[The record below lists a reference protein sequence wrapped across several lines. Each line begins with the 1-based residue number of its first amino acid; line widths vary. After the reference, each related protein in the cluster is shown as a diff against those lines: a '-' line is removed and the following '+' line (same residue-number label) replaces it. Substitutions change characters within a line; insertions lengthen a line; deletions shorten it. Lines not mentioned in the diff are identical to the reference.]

1 MAIMKKPTTGKAY
14 AIVCTNQSALKLDD
28 LTPNFAF
35 VDGKIKDV
43 VTGPFRRDK
52 SKSEPESD
60 SAVEKSFRYVPT
72 IQRICMDED
81 TAKYACL
88 NLMIEHQGT
97 EVAFHVE
104 EVVLDDTPRPDFIC
118 DALENLLDKVE
129 VKPIPTSDHRPYEED
144 IFGHDD
150 QD

>member
-35 VDGKIKDV
+35 VDGEIKDIR
-43 VTGPFRRDK
+43 TDPFERKDK
-52 SKSEPESD
+52 SKSESD
-60 SAVEKSFRYVPT
+60 SAAEKSLRYVPT

-97 EVAFHVE
+97 KAAFHVE
-104 EVVLDDTPRPDFIC
+104 EVVLDNTPRTDFMC

>member
-1 MAIMKKPTTGKAY
+1 MAHSMKKPTTGKAY

-35 VDGKIKDV
+35 VDGEIKDV
-43 VTGPFRRDK
+43 VTGPFRK
-52 SKSEPESD
+52 NESESEPESD

-81 TAKYACL
+81 TAKYACV

-104 EVVLDDTPRPDFIC
+104 EVVLNDTPRPDFMC
-118 DALENLLDKVE
+118 DALEKLLDKVE
-129 VKPIPTSDHRPYEED
+129 VRKI
-144 IFGHDD
+144 D

>member
-28 LTPNFAF
+28 LTPNFTF
-35 VDGKIKDV
+35 NDGEITVTPSVKDV
-43 VTGPFRRDK
+43 QTKETAENVAEQ
-52 SKSEPESD
+52 SI
-60 SAVEKSFRYVPT
+60 RYVPT

-81 TAKYACL
+81 TAKYACVD
-88 NLMIEHQGT
+88 LMIEYQGT

-104 EVVLDDTPRPDFIC
+104 EVVLNDTPRPDFMC
-118 DALENLLDKVE
+118 DALENLLNKVE
-129 VKPIPTSDHRPYEED
+129 IRKI
-144 IFGHDD
+144 D

>member
-28 LTPNFAF
+28 LTPTFAF
-35 VDGKIKDV
+35 VDGEIKDIR
-43 VTGPFRRDK
+43 TDPFERKDK
-52 SKSEPESD
+52 SKSESESD
-60 SAVEKSFRYVPT
+60 SAAEKSLRYVPT

-97 EVAFHVE
+97 KAAFHVE
-104 EVVLDDTPRPDFIC
+104 EVVLDNTPRTDFMC
-118 DALENLLDKVE
+118 DALENLLNKVE
-129 VKPIPTSDHRPYEED
+129 IRKI
-144 IFGHDD
+144 D

>member
-1 MAIMKKPTTGKAY
+1 MATMKKQPTTGKAY

-28 LTPNFAF
+28 LTPNFTF
-35 VDGKIKDV
+35 DDGEIKDV
-43 VTGPFRRDK
+43 QTNETAENVAEQ
-52 SKSEPESD
+52 SI
-60 SAVEKSFRYVPT
+60 RYVPT

-81 TAKYACL
+81 TAKYACV
-88 NLMIEHQGT
+88 NLMIEYQGT

>member
-35 VDGKIKDV
+35 VDGEIKDIR
-43 VTGPFRRDK
+43 TDPFERKDK
-52 SKSEPESD
+52 SKSESD
-60 SAVEKSFRYVPT
+60 SAAEKSLRYVPT

-97 EVAFHVE
+97 KAAFHVE
-104 EVVLDDTPRPDFIC
+104 EVVLDNTPRTDFMC
-118 DALENLLDKVE
+118 DALENLLNKVE
-129 VKPIPTSDHRPYEED
+129 IRKI
-144 IFGHDD
+144 D